1 MQSVAAPTV
10 RTGQSSTLQAV
21 LAIAAGVL
29 ILWGAGFAHSS
40 ALHNAT
46 HDTRHAFGL
55 PCH

>member
-1 MQSVAAPTV
+1 MHSVSAQVLVASRSSRLSAAF
-10 RTGQSSTLQAV
+10 A
-21 LAIAAGVL
+21 LAIGLL
-29 ILWGAGFAHSS
+29 IVWGAGFANPA